1 MKKYS
6 LTTVLID
13 IGHPAHVHIFR
24 NLSKLLVD
32 NNYKTIFTVRIKDNV
47 KELLDYYGIEY
58 VSYGRENIGLFQKIF
73 NWIMKLSKLA
83 KIIKKNNPII
93 SISNSSFY
101 LAQISRFNK
110 VYNITLEDTGNI
122 DQVMLY
128 KPFANLILS
137 PSLLNK
143 NLGVKQIKYP
153 GIDELA
159 YLHPKYFTPASSVL
173 TRLNI
178 IQGEIYTIIRFV
190 SHHSSHEL
198 YHNDSISDNDKI
210 RIVEQIAK
218 YSKVFISS
226 EIPLPNEL
234 VKYKYPLGPETIHD
248 AISFASL
255 VFGESSTMSSEAAIL
270 GTPFIFLYPKSI
282 DYTNAFQDQYQLG
295 YNFTGKSFSLDRAIE
310 NAVEIL
316 DTNNKSI
323 YQQRARKF
331 ISESIDVTA
340 FLFWLINEFPNSIN
354 QLKTDPKVFEP
365 FYSH

>member
-159 YLHPKYFTPASSVL
+159 YLHPKYFTPANSVL
-173 TRLNI
+173 RRLNI
-178 IQGEIYTIIRFV
+178 THGEIFTIIRFV

-198 YHNDSISDNDKI
+198 SHKEGVSDNEKVE
-210 RIVEQIAK
+210 IVEKILK

-226 EIPLPNEL
+226 ELSLPKEL
-234 VKYKYPLGPETIHD
+234 TKYKYPLPPETIHD

-270 GTPFIFLYPKSI
+270 GTPFVFLYPKSI
-282 DYTNAFQDQYQLG
+282 DYTDSFENDYHLG
-295 YNFTGKSFSLDRAIE
+295 FNFTGKDYNTDSALSKAC
-310 NAVEIL
+310 EIL
-316 DTNNKSI
+316 EEKSKTL
-323 YQQRARKF
+323 YTERANKF

-340 FLFWLINEFPNSIN
+340 LLFWLITNYPQSIN
-354 QLKTDPKVFEP
+354 RLKTDPKVFDQ
-365 FYSH
+365 FYN